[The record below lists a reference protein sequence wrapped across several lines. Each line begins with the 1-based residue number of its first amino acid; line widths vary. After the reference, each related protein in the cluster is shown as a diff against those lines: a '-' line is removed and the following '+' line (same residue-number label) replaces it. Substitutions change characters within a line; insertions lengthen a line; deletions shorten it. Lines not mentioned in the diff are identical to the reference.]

1 MFPIITK
8 HGSIFLE
15 ISLEDE
21 ALDEEKDPNSGGLIG
36 NISKLSINTIAF
48 ASNSFAYISTEKWE
62 ALKKYWKDDE
72 EKALEK
78 IKKFRDEKGSKVAFN
93 APHISSLRF
102 ADDEKTGSVTVST
115 PWERET
121 KKEGV
126 LFDITL
132 GIEASNELEFK
143 DFNIATIAI
152 PEEVKKEPKKK
163 EKKEEKPAKEES
175 TEEPTEEAPSD

>member
-1 MFPIITK
+1 M
-8 HGSIFLE
+8 
-15 ISLEDE
+15 
-21 ALDEEKDPNSGGLIG
+21 
-36 NISKLSINTIAF
+36 SKEL
-48 ASNSFAYISTEKWE
+48 
-62 ALKKYWKDDE
+62 
-72 EKALEK
+72 
-78 IKKFRDEKGSKVAFN
+78 
-93 APHISSLRF
+93 
-102 ADDEKTGSVTVST
+102 
-115 PWERET
+115 ERET